1 MASEYN
7 ERIYEAVKR
16 IPPGKVTNYG
26 FIALVAGKPR
36 AARSVGFALHRNPEP
51 GVIPCHRVV
60 FKDGSLSPGFVFGG
74 PDIQRRLLEEEG
86 VKFLSDGRVDM
97 DKCAWYGE

>member
-7 ERIYEAVKR
+7 KMIYEAVKR

-26 FIALVAGKPR
+26 FIALIAGRPR
-36 AARSVGFALHRNPEP
+36 AARAVGFALHHNPEP

-60 FKDGSLSPGFVFGG
+60 FKDGSLSPGFAFGG
-74 PDIQRRLLEEEG
+74 PGIQRRLLEDEG
-86 VKFLSDGRVDM
+86 VVFLPDGRVDM
-97 DKCAWYGE
+97 ARCGWLK